1 MITDVLRG
9 SRRVLHLLRSP
20 HAHLTRAHLQSRSR
34 RLAPVRIGVDRH
46 RRGGSAPRRAHALGI
61 SCPAPGNGLA
71 APLHRAPCRAPCRAP
86 RCPRVR
92 PARVPSRRGPTAP
105 PERVVRGARAAES
118 AQKQGAL
125 REKKKERRA
134 LFFVFL
140 VFWFPA
146 IAARASSAQTG
157 PDSTGPRAP
166 WGGDIKNPYYKK
178 MRRDA
183 GFRMAPVSWRDDGFV
198 ARGKM
203 YKLAESREP
212 QRRSA
217 QSYGARVSSMSC
229 PTIRPS
235 RWSQPRKNRAAHWRA
250 RSREAWTI

>member
-1 MITDVLRG
+1 MRWASVARRPATG
-9 SRRVLHLLRSP
+9 S
-20 HAHLTRAHLQSRSR
+20 
-34 RLAPVRIGVDRH
+34 
-46 RRGGSAPRRAHALGI
+46 
-61 SCPAPGNGLA
+61 
-71 APLHRAPCRAPCRAP
+71 PLHRAPCRAPCRAP

-92 PARVPSRRGPTAP
+92 PARVPSRRGLAAP
-105 PERVVRGARAAES
+105 PERVVRARVPQKVHKNSERCSAVRAREEKRAAR
-118 AQKQGAL
+118 L
-125 REKKKERRA
+125 V
-134 LFFVFL
+134 FFFFL

-157 PDSTGPRAP
+157 ADSTGPRAP
-166 WGGDIKNPYYKK
+166 WGGDIKNLYNKK